1 MVVEAESAPALSLAT
16 GLTPA
21 LPYLVAHSPRT
32 LYSPSTDTKSPAMHR
47 TLGLDS
53 LDNKTLSGIAP
64 ILRGASGSS
73 SPCLLPFIYSFLQ
86 CICIKDL
93 PCVWQGSRY
102 SGYKNGPYLPE
113 ISCLGEKTND
123 QITRERQTEFNFEGT

>member
-16 GLTPA
+16 GLTPG
-21 LPYLVAHSPRT
+21 LPYLAAHSPRA
-32 LYSPSTDTKSPAMHR
+32 LSTDTKSPAMHR
-47 TLGLDS
+47 TLGLGS

-86 CICIKDL
+86 RICIEDL
-93 PCVWQGSRY
+93 PCVWQGSTY

-123 QITRERQTEFNFEGT
+123 QITRERRTEFNIEGT